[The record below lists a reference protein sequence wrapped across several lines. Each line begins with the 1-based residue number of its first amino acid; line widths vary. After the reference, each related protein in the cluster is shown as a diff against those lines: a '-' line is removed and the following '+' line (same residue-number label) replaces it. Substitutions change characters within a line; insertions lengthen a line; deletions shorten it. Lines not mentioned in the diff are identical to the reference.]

1 MQSLFFIDTYSVVM
15 QTMVSRYMKGSQS
28 VHEGQSVGRR
38 AGVSYREKGGFSVG
52 NFRQV
57 AATVF
62 YKVFR

>member
-28 VHEGQSVGRR
+28 VHERQSVGRK
-38 AGVSYREKGGFSVG
+38 AGVSYRETSLFSVR